1 MNEKIQ
7 KTENNFAKRTD
18 VLGVYN
24 VNGAQTTISRAE
36 DADLVFDIALN
47 GKLLSLALKRSQH
60 DTGKSPYT
68 RCMGGGCAPAYK
80 GEHLVDY
87 SLRFDLDG
95 ISAGEQISFIGA
107 KYDEWNDSPI
117 PSYDVDIKKGIPQS
131 EHKKIGEILK
141 RQNEDM
147 ALIWN
152 KFVLD
157 AEQMVSQN
165 NVKSSAFNSKLA
177 DFLYNGR

>member
-24 VNGAQTTISRAE
+24 VNGAQTTISRA
-36 DADLVFDIALN
+36 
-47 GKLLSLALKRSQH
+47 
-60 DTGKSPYT
+60 
-68 RCMGGGCAPAYK
+68 RCMDGGCAPAYK

>member
-60 DTGKSPYT
+60 NTGKS
-68 RCMGGGCAPAYK
+68 
-80 GEHLVDY
+80 HY

>member
-1 MNEKIQ
+1 MEWLPHP
-7 KTENNFAKRTD
+7 
-18 VLGVYN
+18 VL
-24 VNGAQTTISRAE
+24 
-36 DADLVFDIALN
+36 
-47 GKLLSLALKRSQH
+47 
-60 DTGKSPYT
+60 
-68 RCMGGGCAPAYK
+68 RCRY
-80 GEHLVDY
+80 
-87 SLRFDLDG
+87 
-95 ISAGEQISFIGA
+95 
-107 KYDEWNDSPI
+107 
-117 PSYDVDIKKGIPQS
+117 KKGIPQS

-157 AEQMVSQN
+157 AEHMGSNN

>member
-60 DTGKSPYT
+60 NTGKSPYT
-68 RCMGGGCAPAYK
+68 RCMGGGCALRTK
-80 GEHLVDY
+80 GNI
-87 SLRFDLDG
+87 SLTIPSGLIWTAFPPVNKFL
-95 ISAGEQISFIGA
+95 FIGA